1 MIERAH
7 PCGSLPGEYALIP
20 VLDRSGRDRY
30 EQRTMSS
37 RAKKTGVK
45 RLRRTRK
52 AGSKRK
58 KQMNRNGTTR
68 TEAELFG
75 NTLGA
80 AAASTNSDG

>member
-1 MIERAH
+1 
-7 PCGSLPGEYALIP
+7 
-20 VLDRSGRDRY
+20 
-30 EQRTMSS
+30 MSS
-37 RAKKTGVK
+37 MAKKTGVK

-80 AAASTNSDG
+80 PAASTNSDG